1 MNISTFCRLILT
13 ISWWISIF
21 LCQVPNFVQFAP
33 RRTGWADQSL
43 TGWAGWDWFLEVNA
57 SPRKVGPTYRRIEA
71 TENGIY
77 LMIYHDLSSKTEVG
91 GQVLNSQWLGIWLG
105 LGAAGLTS
113 TLGWFRQLE
122 ANHLFRCSETRDKHG
137 QALLGWMVKCLPKKL
152 LDSRV
157 ALVPLSTGMIGMV
170 DVQEVSKGIL
180 T

>member
-57 SPRKVGPTYRRIEA
+57 SPRKSGTYRRIEA

-77 LMIYHDLSSKTEVG
+77 LMIYHQKLKLG
-91 GQVLNSQWLGIWLG
+91 GKFSIRNDWGFGWDWVQRDWLQLWADFGNWKPIICSDVL
-105 LGAAGLTS
+105 
-113 TLGWFRQLE
+113 
-122 ANHLFRCSETRDKHG
+122 KHG
-137 QALLGWMVKCLPKKL
+137 TRMDKPSLGEWWNASQVAWQSGSPC
-152 LDSRV
+152 
-157 ALVPLSTGMIGMV
+157 ALVHWDDWDGWCSRSI
-170 DVQEVSKGIL
+170 KR
-180 T
+180 